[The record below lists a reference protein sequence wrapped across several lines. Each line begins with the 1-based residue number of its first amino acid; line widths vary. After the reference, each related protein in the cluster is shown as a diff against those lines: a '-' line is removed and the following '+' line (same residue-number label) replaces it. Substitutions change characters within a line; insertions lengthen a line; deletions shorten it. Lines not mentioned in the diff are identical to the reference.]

1 MVKDIYQTITQEI
14 EDFINNPVEIVDG
27 HSFNQYETI
36 KRNHLYYNS
45 LFEDNSDYNGRDK
58 IFDNIVSYGCIIEST
73 LLDFDTKDSK
83 LVALNPS
90 SKEAEFFL
98 DKELELY
105 LKNNKLDNLYDDIVD
120 ELPVY
125 GSVVLKY
132 GKPIPTLVDLRRLF
146 NDPTVSK
153 ITESRFIILK
163 HYLTA
168 QQLREKKDI
177 WDADVID
184 KILKDSDKYCDT
196 IEDSYQD
203 SENQNLNTQS
213 PYFVVYE
220 RYGEV
225 PELYLKKNG
234 KDDEYCRSVFV
245 TTDPKRA
252 DGLTLF
258 KQEWNKEYP
267 FKDAHRR
274 KTRGR
279 WLGISAIEEKFPDQE
294 RTNEL
299 ANQKRLAMEISS
311 MQLYQTSDQTILKN
325 VLKDKQTGDIIRK
338 TLGGDGL
345 TAIDTRVKN
354 FTEFQAEEEK
364 WKTHGDRMSFTPNI
378 LQGGDIPA
386 TMPATNAVLMNNNST
401 SVHTKRRERIAQMLR
416 EMFNDWILPDLK
428 KSISK
433 EHILKFSGSIDQIKQ
448 LDKMFKPVMRRD
460 ALMEQA
466 LSGKMMN
473 PEEAEMGL
481 EQMLADMPQTRFVKI
496 IEKWYKDLDIEYDVI
511 VDASQK
517 NLQAALNNSLS
528 VLNQLMAAPQ
538 ALDDPRVKAVF
549 YEWASLAGI
558 NPIKLEQADRE
569 RQTQVQQM
577 QQQAPDKA
585 QVAQGVGQPQAQD
598 LVGQMQTRLAGLT

>member
-45 LFEDNSDYNGRDK
+45 LFEDNSDYNGREK

-83 LVALNPS
+83 LVALNPTS
-90 SKEAEFFL
+90 REAEFFL

-105 LKNNKLDNLYDDIVD
+105 LKKYNIDTLYDDIVD

-125 GSVVLKY
+125 GSVVLKHA
-132 GKPIPTLVDLRRLF
+132 KPTPIMVDLRRLF
-146 NDPTVSK
+146 NDPTVERIK
-153 ITESRFIILK
+153 DSRFIILK

-184 KILKDSDKYCDT
+184 KILKDSDKYCDF

-203 SENQNLNTQS
+203 SENQNINTKS
-213 PYFVVYE
+213 PYFVIYE

-225 PELYLKKNG
+225 PENYLKKNG
-234 KDDEYCRSVFV
+234 KEDKYLRSVFV

-258 KQEWNKEYP
+258 KEQWDKDYP
-267 FKDAHRR
+267 FKDVHRR

-299 ANQKRLAMEISS
+299 ANQKRIAMEISS

-338 TLGGDGL
+338 TVGGDGL
-345 TAIDTRVKN
+345 TAVDTRVKN
-354 FTEFQAEEEK
+354 FNEFQAEEEK
-364 WKTHGDRMSFTPNI
+364 WREHGDRMSFTPNI

-401 SVHTKRRERIAQMLR
+401 SVHVKRRKRVGQMLR
-416 EMFNDWILPDLK
+416 EMFNEWILPDLK

-448 LDKMFKPVMRRD
+448 LDKIFKPAMMRD
-460 ALMEQA
+460 KLMEQA
-466 LSGKMMN
+466 LSGQMMS
-473 PEEAEMGL
+473 PELAESEL
-481 EQMLADMPQTRFVKI
+481 EQELNQLSDVRFAKI
-496 IEKWYKDLDIEYDVI
+496 KDKMYKDIEIEYDV
-511 VDASQK
+511 VTDASQR

-528 VLNQLMAAPQ
+528 VLDRLMANPQ
-538 ALDDPRVKAVF
+538 ALDDPRIKTVF
-549 YEWASLAGI
+549 YEWVSLAGI
-558 NPIKLEQADRE
+558 NPIKLEQADKE
-569 RQTQVQQM
+569 RQNQMQQM
-577 QQQAPDKA
+577 QQMMPDKA
-585 QVAQGVGQPQAQD
+585 QVAQGVQQPQAQD
-598 LVGQMQTRLAGLT
+598 LLGQMQQRLAQ